1 MARCSEG
8 KGIAGKGADDSG
20 TPGRTAGPRSA
31 DAAGMTATR
40 DAALRWLRMRRS
52 LLLVCLF
59 AAIALEAIGFNHY
72 AWSTMGYQSIAN
84 PAISVSDGKSA
95 YGDEHDAISDG
106 ITIDIYPGGDAS
118 TYVDVQS
125 LRLDMSLGKG
135 MQTAYLYGLSEKSA
149 SACALHE
156 VMTVYDEGH
165 AQGYSPELAQLD
177 DAETPADSTTRYGS
191 GHYIEGTVSTGERI
205 VCPAVPDSMRR
216 FLHASGKVSR
226 ITLTLKGDF
235 TTATLNS
242 ITLNERVPMR
252 FDLVRCLM
260 WFLLFTGI
268 ACYFTRRGTCLVPVA
283 SPRASAATSRPA
295 PTQAQQ
301 CAWLA
306 AMAALMALA
315 AWMQAQETT
324 SGPTYGYADLARSF
338 LSGRLD
344 IDDGSGAA
352 LSQMANPYDKT
363 QRSAENLAYPFD
375 SAYYGG
381 RIYVYF
387 GAVPAVVLYLPFRA
401 LTGMDL
407 PDAGASMAVVLALVV
422 AGFLLARELRM
433 RLFPDIPWSLYLL
446 LCTVLAS
453 VPFLCIMA
461 GLVTIYCISLGAGVA
476 FAEFG
481 LCLWLASVRDSSA
494 GGGSGVRLPLGM
506 AGSLC
511 MALAVGCRPTMVLG
525 SLFAFTI
532 FGEQLRRLREPGMW
546 WRVVLLVLPY
556 LPVAA
561 AIMWYNAAR
570 FGSPFQFGAVY
581 QLTRQ
586 DMLHLGA
593 DPARIAVGFWYYLFA
608 LPVLIPEFPFLRYS
622 LTYTQFD
629 GDIFADS
636 NCGGVFAIV
645 PLLLLLFVP
654 SVWRRCR
661 KTAPLRIVAIAIAV
675 IATAADSMM
684 GGLSVRYGGDARYAL
699 VLAAVASAMEWL
711 AAACHSAECDGAAE
725 SESGASAAVALR
737 RYRLLGALCM
747 VTLLFAAFMAMG
759 PNNDFAFTSDDSNTT
774 LFFRLW
780 DFFDILKL

>member
-1 MARCSEG
+1 MARCVAD
-8 KGIAGKGADDSG
+8 KG
-20 TPGRTAGPRSA
+20 
-31 DAAGMTATR
+31 AAGMAATR
-40 DAALRWLRMRRS
+40 DAALRWLRTRRS
-52 LLLVCLF
+52 LLLACLL

-72 AWSTMGYQSIAN
+72 TWSTMGYRPIAN

-95 YGDEHDAISDG
+95 YGDSHDAISDG

-118 TYVDVQS
+118 TYVDVRS

-135 MQTAYLYGLSEKSA
+135 MQTAYLYGLSEKSG

-177 DAETPADSTTRYGS
+177 GTDTPADSTTRYGS
-191 GHYIEGTVSTGERI
+191 SHDMEGTLSTGGRI

-216 FLHASGKVSR
+216 FLHATGKVNR
-226 ITLTLKGDF
+226 ITLVITGDF
-235 TTATLNS
+235 DTATVNS
-242 ITLNERVPMR
+242 IILNERVPMR
-252 FDLVRCLM
+252 FDLARCLM
-260 WFLLFTGI
+260 WLLLFTGI
-268 ACYFTRRGTCLVPVA
+268 ACYFTRKGTGLVPAA
-283 SPRASAATSRPA
+283 SPRASAAGMRPG
-295 PTQAQQ
+295 PSQSQQ

-306 AMAALMALA
+306 AMAVLMALA

-352 LSQMANPYDKT
+352 LSQMVNPYDKT
-363 QRSAENLAYPFD
+363 QRSAGNLVYPFD
-375 SAYYGG
+375 TAYYGG

-387 GAVPAVVLYLPFRA
+387 GAVPAVLLYLPFRV

-407 PDAGASMAVVLALVV
+407 PDAGASMAVVLALVI

-433 RLFPDIPWSLYLL
+433 RLFPDIPWGLYLL

-453 VPFLCIMA
+453 VPFLCMMA
-461 GLVTIYCISLGAGVA
+461 DLVTIYCISLGAGVA
-476 FAEFG
+476 FVEFG

-494 GGGSGVRLPLGM
+494 GDASGVRLPQGM

-511 MALAVGCRPTMVLG
+511 MALAVGCRPTMAMA
-525 SLFAFTI
+525 SLFALAI
-532 FGEQLRRLREPGMW
+532 FRDQLRRLREPGMW
-546 WRVVLLVLPY
+546 WRVALLVLPY

-586 DMLHLGA
+586 DMFHLGA
-593 DPARIAVGFWYYLFA
+593 DPALVAVGFWYYLVA
-608 LPVLIPEFPFLRYS
+608 LPVLIPEFPFLHYS
-622 LTYTQFD
+622 VTYTQFD
-629 GDIFADS
+629 GDIFADP

-645 PLLLLLFVP
+645 PLLLVLFVP

-661 KTAPLRIVAIAIAV
+661 KTAPLRIAAIVIAV

-684 GGLSVRYGGDARYAL
+684 GGLSVRYGGDVRYAL
-699 VLAAVASAMEWL
+699 VLAAVASSMEWL
-711 AAACHSAECDGAAE
+711 ADAGGRERHGGAQRAGAAE
-725 SESGASAAVALR
+725 SGDGASETALR

-747 VTLLFAAFMAMG
+747 VTLLFAAFMSMG
-759 PNNDFAFTSDDSNTT
+759 PNNDFAFFSDDSNTT
-774 LFFRLW
+774 LLFRMW